1 MRKGER
7 ILIVDT
13 LRGFAL
19 LLIVLIHYVEHFD
32 FFAPPGTSFLFS
44 NETDSRVMQL
54 VLMLISGKAY
64 SIFALLFGIS
74 FFIQMDQK
82 EQEGVH
88 FRGTFLWRLTVLFLL
103 GFFIFLIQASIS
115 HYWSRKYYYGPLE
128 WFWRALTFL
137 NFKIK
142 FKK

>member
-7 ILIVDT
+7 ILIVDI

-32 FFAPPGTSFLFS
+32 FFAPPETSFLFS

-74 FFIQMDQK
+74 FFIQMDRK
-82 EQEGVH
+82 EQEGID
-88 FRGTFLWRLTVLFLL
+88 FRGTFLWRLTVLFFYSLHRHPL
-103 GFFIFLIQASIS
+103 AIIGVESIITV
-115 HYWSRKYYYGPLE
+115 R
-128 WFWRALTFL
+128 
-137 NFKIK
+137 
-142 FKK
+142 